1 MRDLTDAPA
10 VASEE
15 GDSQVRLRGYTD
27 RLQTPRICSE
37 MAAEFSLSS
46 REDGIRDQ
54 RVLRNCKEALLL
66 TPESSGQLYPP
77 GGTKTMLDFSNTG
90 EEQGLDF
97 LMMVAD

>member
-54 RVLRNCKEALLL
+54 RVLRKLQRSLIAHTRELRAAL
-66 TPESSGQLYPP
+66 SSRW
-77 GGTKTMLDFSNTG
+77 N
-90 EEQGLDF
+90 
-97 LMMVAD
+97 